1 MVNFCKKNFLHKR
14 LVEILTQTP
23 FSLVILTNIYLGL
36 KKKKKTTGARKY
48 KQSQIIQLF
57 EIVNLL
63 Y

>member
-36 KKKKKTTGARKY
+36 KKKKKPPVLGNTSNHK
-48 KQSQIIQLF
+48 LF
-57 EIVNLL
+57 NYLKL
-63 Y
+63 